1 MKVQTTRIYA
11 EISKA
16 VAAGYTT
23 ISEQGSSRSSK
34 TYNTLIWLI
43 VYLLQHPKT
52 RAAIV
57 RKSMPTIKGS
67 VYHDFEEIM
76 KDKMGLWADTCM
88 NKTEMVYRFPNGS
101 ELEFFGCD
109 NEQKMRGRKRD
120 VLYCNEAN
128 ELAFIEWQQL
138 KMRTTRFAIV
148 DYNPSYSDDHWL
160 CTLNADPRTYHF
172 ITTYKDNPFLEQ
184 AVIDEIESLK
194 DKNPALWQI
203 YGLGLQA
210 VVEGLIFK
218 NVDVV
223 DNIPRGAMEWHRKGV
238 DYGFTNDSTAI
249 VDVYIHGRDMY
260 IDEVCYRTQ
269 MLTGDIIRELKDP
282 TDPNVKII
290 AESADPRMN
299 TEIRRAGLNLHEV
312 RKYKGSI
319 EAGITKM
326 LEYNIHVTR
335 RSVNV
340 LKEFHNYT
348 YQQTRDGRWLN
359 TPIDAFNHAI
369 DACRYVILE
378 EVLGGPPKK
387 LDLDALRRIAY

>member
-76 KDKMGLWADTCM
+76 KDKMDLWADTCM

-238 DYGFTNDSTAI
+238 DYGFSCDPTAI
-249 VDVYIHGRDMY
+249 VDIYIHGRDMY

-269 MLTGDIIRELKDP
+269 MLTPDIIRELKDP

>member
-76 KDKMGLWADTCM
+76 KDKMDLWADTCM

-238 DYGFTNDSTAI
+238 DYGFSQDPTAI
-249 VDVYIHGRDMY
+249 VDIYIHGRDMY

-269 MLTGDIIRELKDP
+269 MLTPDIIRELKDP